1 MFDAEGKLN
10 LPEPKTDPEK
20 MNPKIVDLQQQIRE
34 LELQLAQT
42 KLALVESECKTQ
54 DLTHSLNAA
63 VTEIQASKNTW
74 FTKTLNSIKEVANTH
89 TAKKDPKD
97 WTTRTAIP
105 YLLCNL
111 ACDICIL
118 FYHRMLYCNHLY
130 SKTVSIHHLC
140 WVFFYGNVL
149 GCEILVFKR
158 QRDITQPALG
168 MNIGQKMPRL
178 AFLVYGK
185 K

>member
-97 WTTRTAIP
+97 
-105 YLLCNL
+105 
-111 ACDICIL
+111 
-118 FYHRMLYCNHLY
+118 
-130 SKTVSIHHLC
+130 
-140 WVFFYGNVL
+140 
-149 GCEILVFKR
+149 
-158 QRDITQPALG
+158 
-168 MNIGQKMPRL
+168 
-178 AFLVYGK
+178 
-185 K
+185 